1 MFRGSGADPMAGIHI
16 SGEYIA
22 PPPAVLTAFV
32 CPALSAV

>member
-1 MFRGSGADPMAGIHI
+1 MGSMAMPSSVGIHI